1 MKEYLQGETRLLFIL
16 SKFIFGLWECWPQKK
31 RLLFPDR
38 CVRIITCILLVSCR
52 DASGLRGGPL
62 APHRRRLE
70 RAAEQLDALRQPRL
84 HRQGA
89 EPSCLPE
96 WDGDLLL
103 YNQTASTRA
112 GTSGVV
118 LPGIGP
124 AL

>member
-1 MKEYLQGETRLLFIL
+1 MKEYSRGETPLGV
-16 SKFIFGLWECWPQKK
+16 SKFMRAAKGTEAVISRPVRQK
-31 RLLFPDR
+31 RVPVISR
-38 CVRIITCILLVSCR
+38 ILLVSCL
-52 DASGLRGGPL
+52 DVPGLRGGTL

-70 RAAEQLDALRQPRL
+70 RAAKQLDALRQPRL

-89 EPSCLPE
+89 EPSRLPE

-103 YNQTASTRA
+103 YNQTAPTRA